1 MTNREFNNAV
11 ITLIEEGPEA
21 VDVLEI
27 RKYAIEANSKLDE
40 RNYKRSST
48 LSKAQMENQILKDKI
63 YEFYTSDSY
72 LEEHGN
78 EYKLAALVAVDFEIS
93 VQKASALLRQLVEE
107 GLMEVAEVKVP
118 KKGKQKAYR
127 AKG

>member
-11 ITLIEEGPEA
+11 IALIEEGPEA

-48 LSKAQMENQILKDKI
+48 LSKAQVENQILKDKI
-63 YEFYTSDSY
+63 YEFYASDSY

-127 AKG
+127 IKG